1 MQNLAEKLISSKTE
15 AERKKVLA
23 KNPPENYIE
32 LAHALKDVC
41 YATWTSEPAKAQ
53 KSALA
58 LKTLEK
64 LSDEREIKA
73 VSHWVSGISDLTRGK
88 FESAIKNL
96 DLSEHLFFKIGK
108 KHAAAQTQ
116 VAKLIPLSLLGKT
129 TDAVKTGEKALKIF
143 ESYADEL
150 AAGKVEKNLG
160 NIIARQ
166 GDLSKSE
173 KYYLSAIRR
182 FEKLGDARELA
193 MCETNLAETY
203 TDLNQFRAAEKFYR
217 QALETSRQAG
227 MFFVEAEIEASMG
240 NLAMF
245 RGKYDD
251 ALNFLET
258 ARQKFEELKI
268 PHRSAVAKLEI
279 ADIYAELNLIDEA
292 YEIYDEVAGSL
303 QALKLRGEEAR
314 ARANLGKTA
323 LGRGKLKEARREL
336 KKSARLFVSEKN
348 PVGAA
353 EVKLSEVNLE
363 LSNGNY
369 EKALTT
375 ITECKKLL
383 SKTENLRLKL
393 SAGYVHGEILRNLKR
408 FAPAEKL
415 LAETY
420 ETAGRQEQINLA
432 QSCLTSLGN
441 LYLQKK
447 NNRSAEKYFLK
458 AVRTIENL
466 RQPLPAEEFKMA
478 FLADKIAPYENL
490 LKIYLAEN
498 KLEKAFVYTEKAR
511 ARSLAETV
519 QTIENTDF
527 DGNKS
532 NQKLTAKLNS
542 LREELN
548 WFYSRLSRA
557 DESEFKTLQAEAK
570 KREKQITEITR
581 QIEST
586 GKSKALNKQAN
597 LSDKNILRNLQKHL
611 GQDKAMIEFVCLDGV
626 FSAFVITGNKIDFV
640 SDLAKEN
647 EILSLLEGLQFQF
660 GALRYGAEN
669 LAAFS
674 NTLKK
679 RADFY
684 LEKLFEKLIA
694 PLLKLIENKG
704 LIIIP
709 VGAAHYVPFQAL
721 RGDGKYLIETREI
734 NTSPSATVWL
744 KLSEKSSVKINN
756 ALLFGFADERI
767 PLVNREIKSLQKIFD
782 RSKVFTGETATFS
795 NYTKNVQDYDVL
807 HLACHGQFRPENP
820 MFSSLHL
827 ADGWITVRDI
837 YSQRLKAGL
846 VTLSACETG
855 LNKLAAG
862 GEILGLT
869 RGFLSAGASSLILSL
884 WTVNDEA
891 TTNLM
896 KSFYK
901 NLQRGGTISA
911 SLAKA
916 QREFIKKDAHPY
928 YWSPFV
934 LIGK

>member
-1 MQNLAEKLISSKTE
+1 MKNPADKLVSSKTE
-15 AERKKVLA
+15 AERKKILA
-23 KNPPENYIE
+23 KISPEKYSE
-32 LAHALKDVC
+32 LAHTLKDVC
-41 YATWTSEPAKAQ
+41 YANWTSQPAKAQ

-58 LKTLEK
+58 LKTIEK
-64 LSDEREIKA
+64 LDDNREIKA
-73 VSHWVSGISDLTRGK
+73 ISYWVSGISDLTKGK
-88 FESAIKNL
+88 FESAVENL
-96 DLSEHLFFKIGK
+96 DLSEKLFFEIGK
-108 KHAAAQTQ
+108 KHDAAQTQ
-116 VAKLIPLSLLGKT
+116 VAKLISLSLLGKT
-129 TDAVKTGEKALKIF
+129 ADAVKTGEKALKIF
-143 ESYADEL
+143 ESYDDDL

-182 FEKLGDARELA
+182 FTKLNDTRELA

-217 QALETSRQAG
+217 QALETSRRAG

-258 ARQKFEELKI
+258 ARRKFEELKI

-279 ADIYAELNLIDEA
+279 ADIYSELNLTDEA

-303 QALKLRGEEAR
+303 QTLKLRGEEAR
-314 ARANLGKTA
+314 ARANLGKA
-323 LGRGKLKEARREL
+323 AINKGKLTKARREL
-336 KKSARLFVSEKN
+336 KKSAGLFVSEKN

-353 EVKLSEVNLE
+353 EVKLSEANLE
-363 LSNGNY
+363 LSSGNY
-369 EKALTT
+369 KNALTT
-375 ITECKKLL
+375 ISECKKLL

-393 SAGYVHGEILRNLKR
+393 FAGYVHGEVLRNLKR
-408 FAPAEKL
+408 YAQAEKIL
-415 LAETY
+415 IDTY
-420 ETAGRQEQINLA
+420 KTAIKQEQTNLA

-441 LYLQKK
+441 LCLQKK
-447 NNRSAEKYFLK
+447 NNRAAEKYFLR
-458 AVRTIENL
+458 AVKTIENL
-466 RQPLPAEEFKMA
+466 REPLPAEEFRMA
-478 FLADKIAPYENL
+478 FLAGKLAPYENL

-498 KLEKAFVYTEKAR
+498 ELEKAFVYSEKAR
-511 ARSLAETV
+511 SRSLAEIV
-519 QTIENTDF
+519 QTVEKAEFN
-527 DGNKS
+527 GNRS
-532 NQKLTAKLNS
+532 NSKLVEMLND

-548 WFYSRLSRA
+548 WFYSRLNRA
-557 DESEFKTLQAEAK
+557 DESEIKSLQAEVK
-570 KREKQITEITR
+570 RREKRIAEITR

-586 GKSKALNKQAN
+586 GKAVKKQES
-597 LSDKNILRNLQKHL
+597 LSDKNILQNLQKHL
-611 GQDKAMIEFVCLDGV
+611 GQNRAMIEFVCLDNV
-626 FSAFVITGNKIDFV
+626 FSAFVITGNTIDLV
-640 SDLAKEN
+640 SDLAGES
-647 EILSLLEGLQFQF
+647 EVISLLEGLQFQF
-660 GALRYGAEN
+660 GAMRYGTKN

-674 NTLKK
+674 VALKK

-684 LEKLFEKLIA
+684 LERLFEKLLA
-694 PLLKLIENKG
+694 PLFDLTGKSD
-704 LIIIP
+704 LIIVP

-721 RGDGKYLIETREI
+721 RRDGKYLIETREI
-734 NTSPSATVWL
+734 NISPSAVVWQ
-744 KLSEKSSVKINN
+744 KLSEKKSEKLTD
-756 ALLFGFADERI
+756 ALLFGFADENI
-767 PLVNREIKSLQKIFD
+767 PLVNQEIKSLQKVFD
-782 RSKVFTGETATFS
+782 RSKIFIEDDATFS
-795 NYTKNVQDYDVL
+795 NYTKNAQNYDVL

-837 YSQRLKAGL
+837 CSQRLKAGL

-891 TTNLM
+891 TTRLM
-896 KSFYK
+896 KHFYK
-901 NLQRGGTISA
+901 NLQRGDSISA

-916 QREFIKKDAHPY
+916 QREFIKKEAHPY